1 MSTSAE
7 IVPSLADRIKDTM
20 VALKMP
26 RAIEILDATLRRLE
40 RGEMTA
46 LEAVDALL
54 SEELT
59 LRENR
64 RIKTALVM
72 ARLSPIKTLA
82 GFDFSFQPSLDK
94 SRIMALAELKF
105 IERAEILHLVG
116 PPGTGKSHLSI
127 AIGVEAV
134 KAARSV
140 YFTTLADLV
149 GALAKAEREGSLR
162 EKIRFF
168 CRFAL
173 LIVDEI
179 GYLPVIAGGGNLFF
193 QLVNARYE
201 KGAMILTSN
210 RGFAEWGEV
219 FGDPVVATALLDRLL
234 HHAIVIQIEGSSY
247 RLRQHA
253 DLVPEHIRSKALI
266 QPPAAPVVPKR
277 RGRPPKNGGH
287 NHPNG

>member
-1 MSTSAE
+1 MSVRVE
-7 IVPSLADRIKDTM
+7 IVPSLVERIKQTM
-20 VALKMP
+20 VGLKMP
-26 RAIEILDATLRRLE
+26 RAIEILDAVVRRLE

-46 LEAVDALL
+46 LEAIDALL
-54 SEELT
+54 AEEFT

-72 ARLSPIKTLA
+72 ARLSAIKTLA

-94 SRIMALAELKF
+94 NRIMALAELGF
-105 IERAEILHLVG
+105 IDRAEVLHLVG
-116 PPGTGKSHLSI
+116 PPGTGKSHLSL
-127 AIGVEAV
+127 ALGVEAV
-134 KAARSV
+134 KAGRSV

-149 GALAKAEREGSLR
+149 GALAKAEREGALR

-179 GYLPVIAGGGNLFF
+179 GYLPVIPGGGNLFF

-210 RGFAEWGEV
+210 RGFAE
-219 FGDPVVATALLDRLL
+219 
-234 HHAIVIQIEGSSY
+234 
-247 RLRQHA
+247 
-253 DLVPEHIRSKALI
+253 
-266 QPPAAPVVPKR
+266 
-277 RGRPPKNGGH
+277 
-287 NHPNG
+287 

>member
-1 MSTSAE
+1 MTAHPE
-7 IVPSLADRIKDTM
+7 IVPSVVDPIKQTM

-26 RAIEILDATLRRLE
+26 RAIEILDATVRRLE
-40 RGEMTA
+40 QGEMTA
-46 LEAVDALL
+46 LEAIDALL
-54 SEELT
+54 AEEFT

-72 ARLSPIKTLA
+72 ARLSTIKTLA

-94 SRIMALAELKF
+94 NRIMALAELKF
-105 IERAEILHLVG
+105 IDRAEVLHLVG
-116 PPGTGKSHLSI
+116 PPGTGKSHLSL
-127 AIGVEAV
+127 ALGVEAV
-134 KAARSV
+134 KAGRSV

-179 GYLPVIAGGGNLFF
+179 GYLPVIPGGGNLFF

-210 RGFAEWGEV
+210 RGFAEWGDV

-266 QPPAAPVVPKR
+266 QPPLQTPQPKR
-277 RGRPPKNGGH
+277 RGRPPKNGGVDH
-287 NHPNG
+287 ANG